1 MDGERY
7 RYFNQLQASI
17 YHVHENLVQHPSNN
31 ISIIPGM
38 DSPVWSE
45 HKSDTQPPTSPQSS
59 ASPPRLAASADNI
72 RRNSVDI
79 RRISVEDNSVRR
91 TSRDYR
97 RNSDDFIRR
106 ISIEENENRSSIRNS
121 IESTRRNS
129 DERIRRTPIIQHNP
143 WTSPPTSS
151 FGYNNTRA
159 GIGFGLLQ
167 VASDILK
174 V

>member
-1 MDGERY
+1 M
-7 RYFNQLQASI
+7 
-17 YHVHENLVQHPSNN
+17 QHPNN
-31 ISIIPGM
+31 DISIISGM

-79 RRISVEDNSVRR
+79 RRTSVDDNNSIRR

-106 ISIEENENRSSIRNS
+106 ISIEENENRGSNRNS
-121 IESTRRNS
+121 IESIRRNS

-174 V
+174 VYIVR